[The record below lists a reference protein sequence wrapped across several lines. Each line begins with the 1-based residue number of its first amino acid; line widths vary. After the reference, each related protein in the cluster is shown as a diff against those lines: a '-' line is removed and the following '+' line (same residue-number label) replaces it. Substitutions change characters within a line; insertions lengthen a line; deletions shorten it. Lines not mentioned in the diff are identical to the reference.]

1 LAARART
8 GEHTD
13 RMTEGRDVDLR
24 GTWFVLPTAF
34 EEDGRFDAD
43 GQRRVVEAAVSWGV
57 DGLLTLGLM
66 GEAPA
71 LTDVERTEVLRT
83 VIEASAGRTPVAVGC
98 SGPAKRIVADRIR
111 EAADMGAA
119 AVMISAPPLA
129 RDTDGVPVFF
139 ERAAAASPVPIIVQ
153 DEPVATGTFLPV
165 SLLLRCVEAS
175 GALAVKLEDPP
186 TPPKVAALL
195 AARPELRVF
204 GGLGGVSA
212 LGELRR
218 GACGTMTGFSYPEAL
233 TTVRTR
239 MEAGDREGAA
249 ATFDRYL
256 PLIAFEGQPVVG
268 LGIRKEILRRRGAL
282 PRGTTRGALVPDT
295 ETLAELDEV
304 LRRVGLMPSLER
316 LVLH

>member
-1 LAARART
+1 ML
-8 GEHTD
+8 
-13 RMTEGRDVDLR
+13 EGRDVDLR

-34 EEDGRFDAD
+34 EEDGRFDAP
-43 GQRRVVEAAVSWGV
+43 GQRQVVEAAVSWGV
-57 DGLLTLGLM
+57 DGFLTLGLM

-71 LTDVERTEVLRT
+71 LTDQERTEVLRT
-83 VIEASAGRTPVAVGC
+83 VIQAAAEKAPVAVGC
-98 SGPAKRIVADRIR
+98 SAPTGRVVADRIR

-129 RDTDGVPVFF
+129 RDADAVPVFF
-139 ERAAAASPVPIIVQ
+139 ERAAASSRVPVIVQ
-153 DEPVATGTFLPV
+153 DEPVATGTILPV

-239 MEAGDREGAA
+239 MEAGDHEGAA

-282 PRGTTRGALVPDT
+282 PRGTTRGAPVPDS
-295 ETLAELDEV
+295 ETLAELDDV
-304 LRRVGLMPSLER
+304 LHRVGLAPSLER

>member
-1 LAARART
+1 M

-13 RMTEGRDVDLR
+13 RVPGGRDVDLR

-34 EEDGRFDAD
+34 EEDGRFDSP
-43 GQRRVVEAAVSWGV
+43 GQRQVVEAALSWGV
-57 DGLLTLGLM
+57 DGFLTLGLM

-71 LTDVERTEVLRT
+71 LTDQERTEVLRT
-83 VIEASAGRTPVAVGC
+83 VIQATAEKAPVAVGC
-98 SGPAKRIVADRIR
+98 SAPTGRVVADRIR

-129 RDTDGVPVFF
+129 RDADAVPVFF
-139 ERAAAASPVPIIVQ
+139 ERAAASSPVPVIVQ
-153 DEPVATGTFLPV
+153 DEPVATGTILPV

-239 MEAGDREGAA
+239 MEEGDRDGAA

-282 PRGTTRGALVPDT
+282 PRGTTRGAPVPDS
-295 ETLAELDEV
+295 ETLAELDDV
-304 LRRVGLMPSLER
+304 LHRVGLAPSLER

>member
-1 LAARART
+1 MPEAL
-8 GEHTD
+8 
-13 RMTEGRDVDLR
+13 DVDLR

-34 EEDGRFDAD
+34 EEDGRFDAH
-43 GQRRVVEAAVSWGV
+43 GQRQVVEAAISWCV
-57 DGLLTLGLM
+57 DGFLTLGLM

-71 LTDVERTEVLRT
+71 LTDGERTDVLGT
-83 VIEASAGRTPVAVGC
+83 VIRAAAERVPVAVGC
-98 SGPAKRIVADRIR
+98 SAPAGRIVADRVR

-119 AVMISAPPLA
+119 AVMIAAPPLV
-129 RDTDGVPVFF
+129 RDADTIPLFF
-139 ERAAAASPVPIIVQ
+139 ERAAASSPVPIIVQ
-153 DEPVATGTFLPV
+153 DEPVATGTILPV
-165 SLLLRCVEAS
+165 SLLLRCIEAS

-218 GACGTMTGFSYPEAL
+218 GACGTMTGFSYPEVL

-239 MEAGDREGAA
+239 MEAGDHKGAA

-282 PRGTTRGALVPDT
+282 PRGTTRGAPVPDT

-304 LRRVGLMPSLER
+304 LHRVGLVPSLER
-316 LVLH
+316 LVVQ